1 MTDKNTQVSYP
12 LMDNEADHL
21 HAFSGR
27 WLSEI
32 TLDAAAGGDLSSAD
46 LRIQAETL
54 RMQAEI
60 ARGAGYDQLAAN
72 LLRAA
77 ELTLVPNQEVLQIY
91 DLLRPRRASY
101 EQLMQLATHL
111 EQTYQAAENAAFVRE
126 AAEVYRERKLLR
138 E

>member
-1 MTDKNTQVSYP
+1 MTYP

-21 HAFSGR
+21 QALSGR
-27 WLSEI
+27 PLPEI
-32 TLDAAAGGDLSSAD
+32 TLDAAADGDLTSAD
-46 LRIQAETL
+46 LRIQADTL

-72 LLRAA
+72 FLRAA

-91 DLLRPRRASY
+91 DLLRPHRASY
-101 EQLMQLATHL
+101 EQLLQLAAHL
-111 EQTYQAAENAAFVRE
+111 EQTYNAVENAAFVRE